1 MVKYKAPEILKKN
14 FDKFA
19 QKFEVNSVPETIF
32 PIILSPPKKIIKPIM
47 TFRCITSFCF
57 DGATKANSPKVR
69 ISSPSIAGV

>member
-57 DGATKANSPKVR
+57 DGTTKATKPKNKIGR
-69 ISSPSIAGV
+69 PSIPGM